1 MSHILKKGVL
11 EIFLENVFRK
21 IFWNN
26 KENTGEYRIRNFMD
40 CTFHVIMSVGN
51 KYCRNR
57 SVGNVARI
65 TNRKLM
71 QIFMGNSL
79 R

>member
-1 MSHILKKGVL
+1 MSHILKKGFL
-11 EIFLENVFRK
+11 EIFWENVFRR

-26 KENTGEYRIRNFMD
+26 KENTGEYRIRNFID
-40 CTFHVIMSVGN
+40 CTIQVILSVVN

-65 TNRKLM
+65 TNHKLM
-71 QIFMGNSL
+71 RTFMGNSL